1 MNNYKKLKVW
11 NNSVELAIEIYE
23 KVKTFPKHELYGLTD
38 QIKRSSISIPSNIA
52 EGSGRNSQLEFN
64 RFLSIASGSA
74 AELNTQLIIAN
85 RLKYFSDNDFEDVQ
99 NKLEALHK
107 MIYKLQTVVQ
117 DSINEKKQKRN

>member
-1 MNNYKKLKVW
+1 MNNYKKFKIW
-11 NNSVELAIEIYE
+11 DNSVELAIEIYE
-23 KVKTFPKHELYGLTD
+23 KVKAFPKQELYGLSD

-85 RLKYFSDNDFEDVQ
+85 RLGFISDNDFGPIQ

-107 MIYKLQTVVQ
+107 MIYKLQATVQ
-117 DSINEKKQKRN
+117 KSINDNKQKRN

>member
-64 RFLSIASGSA
+64 IFLSIASGSA

-85 RLKYFSDNDFEDVQ
+85 RLKYFSDNDFGDIQ

-107 MIYKLQTVVQ
+107 MIYKLQGVVQ
-117 DSINEKKQKRN
+117 KSINDKKQKRN